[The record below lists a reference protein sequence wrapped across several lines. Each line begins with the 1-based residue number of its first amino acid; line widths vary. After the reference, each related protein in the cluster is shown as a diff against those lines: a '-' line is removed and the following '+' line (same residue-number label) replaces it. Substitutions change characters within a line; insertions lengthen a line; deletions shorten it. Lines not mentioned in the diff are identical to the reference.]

1 MGAASTVAG
10 VVPAELETA
19 SGKVR
24 VACAMSTPRLGWQDH
39 VFCWPRGLLPY
50 RIAPVRFEGAFWD
63 ACLDRVLTDIV
74 EADDDPSLPPLW
86 ILTLDYDTVFEQ
98 DAVPRL
104 LTYAAASDYDFV
116 AAVQMKRRV
125 AEPLFTMVNEDGE
138 RISEVK
144 RGELLYNNIVPANTA
159 HFGLSLLRA
168 SALKKLP
175 RPWFKGVPN
184 EEGKWGDGRTDSDI
198 WFWNQAK
205 KAGLKAG
212 ICTRVAVGHIECWI
226 KWPDK
231 GMGQLLQHPSDFWD
245 KNGRPPEECWS

>member
-10 VVPAELETA
+10 MKPAVIETA

-50 RIAPVRFEGAFWD
+50 GIAPVRYEGAFWD
-63 ACLDRVLTDIV
+63 QCLDRVLTDIV
-74 EADDDPSLPPLW
+74 NADDDESQPPLW
-86 ILTLDYDTVFEQ
+86 VLTLDYDTVFEQ

-125 AEPLFTMVNEDGE
+125 AEPLFTMVNEKGE
-138 RISEVK
+138 RLSEVN
-144 RGELLYNNIVPANTA
+144 RGRLLYENIVPANTA
-159 HFGLSLLRA
+159 HFGLTLLKA
-168 SALKKLP
+168 SAIKKVP
-175 RPWFKGVPN
+175 RPWFRGVPN
-184 EEGKWGDGRTDSDI
+184 KKGEWGDGRTDPDI
-198 WFWNQAK
+198 WYWQQAA
-205 KAGLKAG
+205 KANLKAG
-212 ICTRVAVGHIECWI
+212 ICTRVAVGHIECWV

-231 GMGQLLQHPSDFWD
+231 GMTQLLQHPGDFWERG
-245 KNGRPPEECWS
+245 GRPPDEVWQ

>member
-24 VACAMSTPRLGWQDH
+24 VMCAMSTPRLGWNDH
-39 VFCWPRGLLPY
+39 TFCWPRGLLPY
-50 RIAPVRFEGAFWD
+50 RIAPVRYEGAFWD
-63 ACLDRVLTDIV
+63 QCLDRVLTDMV
-74 EADDDPSLPPLW
+74 EQDDDAKPPLW
-86 ILTLDYDTVFEQ
+86 ILTLDYDTVFEA

-125 AEPLFTMVNEDGE
+125 AEPLFTMVSEKGE

-144 RGELLYNNIVPANTA
+144 RGELLYHNIVPANTA
-159 HFGLSLLRA
+159 HFGLTLLRA
-168 SALKKLP
+168 SSLKKVP
-175 RPWFKGVPN
+175 RPWFKGEPN
-184 EEGKWGDGRTDSDI
+184 KDGTWGEGRVDSDI
-198 WFWNQAK
+198 HFWNQAK
-205 KAGLKAG
+205 AAGLKAG
-212 ICTRVAVGHIECWI
+212 ICTRVAVGHIECWV

-231 GMGQLLQHPSDFWD
+231 GMSQLLQHPGEFWD
-245 KNGRPPEECWS
+245 RGGKPPDEVWQ

>member
-10 VVPAELETA
+10 ITPAELETA

-24 VACAMSTPRLGWQDH
+24 VLCAMSTPRLGWQDH

-50 RIAPVRFEGAFWD
+50 RIAPVRYEGAYWD
-63 ACLDRVLTDIV
+63 QCLDRVLTDMV
-74 EADDDPSLPPLW
+74 EADTDETQPPLW
-86 ILTLDYDTVFEQ
+86 ILTLDYDTVFEA

-125 AEPLFTMVNEDGE
+125 AEPLFTMVSEKGE

-144 RGELLYNNIVPANTA
+144 RGELLYHNIVPANTA
-159 HFGLSLLRA
+159 HFGLTLLRA
-168 SALKKLP
+168 SSLKKVP
-175 RPWFKGVPN
+175 RPWFRGVPDQQ
-184 EEGKWGDGRTDSDI
+184 GKWCGEKIDPDI

-205 KAGLKAG
+205 SAGLKAG
-212 ICTRVAVGHIECWI
+212 ICTRVAVGHIECWV

-231 GMGQLLQHPSDFWD
+231 GMSQLMQHPGEFWD
-245 KNGRPPEECWS
+245 RGGKPPDEVWQ